1 MLGWYTSC
9 QTSYWVELEVHTT
22 SSKFSLGA
30 SGIAHCGGCIA
41 DRFSRPLFSQ
51 ASLRF
56 AFRHPLF
63 LSSAT
68 SVVSDHR
75 RNTPR
80 SDNHCNGVG
89 KHSQIS
95 IYLHL
100 SSLHLGPRI
109 SALGRLGLCSPAVKA
124 SKRQPLRIR
133 RTLLT
138 PRIVPPS
145 QFSSPLQF
153 LGLLLESVNPSPSHH
168 HGRAQDTQGRLPTC
182 LDESTPPPWIRLQLL
197 SRPLQTKGR
206 WCTHL
211 SRCRPARTKCLR
223 AQLVAA
229 EPYLRPPSVV
239 RGNQEALH
247 LLVVL
252 RDHGTRA
259 AHSEHQVRSLC
270 VRPQQD
276 SDQSNQLPVSCVASL
291 LAGARRLP
299 SQEASL
305 AQYSGSVAAYVFLK
319 PLKRSVNRSL
329 PPIIP

>member
-133 RTLLT
+133 GTLLT

-229 EPYLRPPSVV
+229 EPYLRPPPVAIKKPFTCWSFFVIMALALLIPNIKSGHCACDHSKTPTSPTSFPSHASRPSWPEPGDFHPKKPHWLNI
-239 RGNQEALH
+239 RGQW
-247 LLVVL
+247 
-252 RDHGTRA
+252 RPTSSSSPSSA
-259 AHSEHQVRSLC
+259 A
-270 VRPQQD
+270 
-276 SDQSNQLPVSCVASL
+276 
-291 LAGARRLP
+291 
-299 SQEASL
+299 
-305 AQYSGSVAAYVFLK
+305 
-319 PLKRSVNRSL
+319 
-329 PPIIP
+329 